1 METTLQGFF
10 YERKSVKGVSFC
22 TSVGL
27 RVGGDGGGGSC
38 EWKTDLE
45 R

>member
-1 METTLQGFF
+1 M
-10 YERKSVKGVSFC
+10 KGVSFC

-27 RVGGDGGGGSC
+27 RVGGGGGGGSC